1 MRIFGCKAYVLTPKE
16 KRLKWDPKAREGI
29 FLGYEERSKAYR
41 VYDIE
46 AGQVVI
52 SRDVTFDESSFNG
65 SKGID
70 DEDVDGV
77 TDYFDDMQVSDDSGT
92 RVFTQAGK
100 RKSRAEHEDRDN
112 VRRPRRTAGLEEASA
127 PGHSDE
133 ETHRE
138 SSSPQEE
145 KAEDND
151 EDSSTSPM
159 FWCASANAVEA
170 SDSAEPK
177 TFPEAVN
184 GPDQVHWRKAIRA
197 EPKSMRLRGVFRAA
211 KLPNNQRAVGSARRE
226 RLRAEVW
233 DRLHR
238 DVFAGG
244 QVRHAAN
251 DHRDRQ
257 VLRMADRPARRGDCV
272 PGRLD
277 EGEGVLQCA

>member
-1 MRIFGCKAYVLTPKE
+1 MPTWWRSFWAEAAMTAIYIKNRLPSPKSPDKNPFEIVYKAKPNVKHMRIFGCKAYVLTPKE

-52 SRDVTFDESSFNG
+52 SRDVTFDESSFDG

-127 PGHSDE
+127 PDHADE
-133 ETHRE
+133 EPQRE
-138 SSSPQEE
+138 SSPQEE
-145 KAEDND
+145 KAEDNG
-151 EDSSTSPM
+151 EDKSTSPM
-159 FWCASANAVEA
+159 FWRASGRGGKLKPRGQVRRTRALRNELVLEGVHDLRRNLLRHTEA
-170 SDSAEPK
+170 
-177 TFPEAVN
+177 
-184 GPDQVHWRKAIRA
+184 G
-197 EPKSMRLRGVFRAA
+197 L
-211 KLPNNQRAVGSARRE
+211 KLASARR
-226 RLRAEVW
+226 LVTKPC
-233 DRLHR
+233 LSK
-238 DVFAGG
+238 
-244 QVRHAAN
+244 
-251 DHRDRQ
+251 
-257 VLRMADRPARRGDCV
+257 PA
-272 PGRLD
+272 
-277 EGEGVLQCA
+277 